1 MAEASPET
9 DLFASPGGE
18 TELAID
24 PVTSRK
30 PKSDKKIYKSLSHY
44 LYNRMIQN
52 QAMETDFDVFS
63 VFTWI
68 TVSGLTMGVL
78 AFLWAIMLHLRYKAL
93 YVMLLARLPKSTA
106 LPTVPWEVIYTK
118 PTTVSSK
125 TYDFYGIQQ
134 ELINILPVDL
144 TLLLLVAVVIAGFL
158 AFRLIKCCRSRRYF
172 TYVYIQVSD
181 TEKSVKWLIASL
193 PYLPIH
199 YKVEASG
206 ASSIT
211 LTQSYLSATVSLSGM
226 LKIICKPLNSEVKI
240 SQEGRMFGW
249 SLYKLHKILCNN
261 YCVTLLIFDNKSLV
275 DVAMLRNWSETE
287 VLPIAG
293 VSCKSPINQLYPVL

>member
-1 MAEASPET
+1 
-9 DLFASPGGE
+9 
-18 TELAID
+18 
-24 PVTSRK
+24 
-30 PKSDKKIYKSLSHY
+30 
-44 LYNRMIQN
+44 
-52 QAMETDFDVFS
+52 
-63 VFTWI
+63 
-68 TVSGLTMGVL
+68 
-78 AFLWAIMLHLRYKAL
+78 
-93 YVMLLARLPKSTA
+93 
-106 LPTVPWEVIYTK
+106 
-118 PTTVSSK
+118 
-125 TYDFYGIQQ
+125 
-134 ELINILPVDL
+134 LPVDL
-144 TLLLLVAVVIAGFL
+144 TLLLLVAVLIAGFL

-206 ASSIT
+206 TSSIT

-240 SQEGRMFGW
+240 SQEGRMFGC

-261 YCVTLLIFDNKSLV
+261 YCVTLLIFDNRSLV